1 MIAYHFLKADMR
13 AGQGLQKAWKVGET
27 RTLKGGAVI
36 PCARGFHGSPT
47 AFDALQFAPGP
58 MLCLVELRGDVT
70 PHGNPVDKYVARSRK
85 LIAVVNV
92 ERELRLFAADC
103 AEHVLWIFEKE
114 FPNDSR
120 PRDAIAAARDR
131 ADAAGGA
138 AWAAGA
144 AADAA
149 EGAWDATLSA
159 EATGAARAAWAARGA
174 WAAAGGGAR
183 AVWAVGGATDEAAEK
198 TWQRA
203 QFEARF
209 GQLFPEEATS
219 VAQAARAVEVA
230 LVAGKAA
237 EVIYEMAF
245 PEEVKS

>member
-13 AGQGLQKAWKVGET
+13 AGYGLQRAWKVGET
-27 RTLKGGAVI
+27 RTLKGGAII

-58 MLCLVELRGDVT
+58 MLCIVELRGDVT

-120 PRDAIAAARDR
+120 PRDAIAAARDL
-131 ADAAGGA
+131 ADDKI
-138 AWAAGA
+138 A
-144 AADAA
+144 AAR

-159 EATGAARAAWAARGA
+159 AAAGAARAAWAARGA
-174 WAAAGGGAR
+174 WAAAGGA
-183 AVWAVGGATDEAAEK
+183 AAAWAVGGATDEAAEK

-209 GQLFPEEATS
+209 GQLFPEEAAS
-219 VAQAARAVEVA
+219 VAQAAWVARAVEVA
-230 LVAGKAA
+230 LVAVKAA